1 MFKQPLRLFVLGI
14 GLLLIIILPTNCFA
28 EIIGKQEKALEL
40 TLNQAIK
47 MALDQNADFHL
58 ASLDLNQAKASYK
71 RAIIINDAELIETAT
86 EALETQQQNY
96 EQQRR
101 DLITLVKTTYYD
113 LLQQEA
119 SIDDLNK
126 ALNRAQS
133 QLELDQ
139 AKFKAG
145 IISSLDVLRSE
156 NNLLNSEINLKKA
169 KVSLETKYME
179 FNRELNLDLTLKV
192 KLIEK
197 LAVEFI
203 PFNMSLLEGYE
214 LALDFD
220 QTILAANEGLTKAI
234 EAVKAADNP
243 FTPTV
248 DLEKAMVEKE
258 KANIK
263 LEQAKVALYFKI
275 RNDYF
280 NLKNLEEDV
289 HTKARQLQL
298 EQLMLESEEAKYSA
312 GVISNEAIVSQQ
324 EKLAQAENAYT
335 QALWTYSQSR
345 SNFLALIGCPE
356 PLWGEN
362 HEY

>member
-1 MFKQPLRLFVLGI
+1 M
-14 GLLLIIILPTNCFA
+14 
-28 EIIGKQEKALEL
+28 
-40 TLNQAIK
+40 
-47 MALDQNADFHL
+47 
-58 ASLDLNQAKASYK
+58 K
-71 RAIIINDAELIETAT
+71 RT

-220 QTILAANEGLTKAI
+220 QTI
-234 EAVKAADNP
+234 
-243 FTPTV
+243 
-248 DLEKAMVEKE
+248 
-258 KANIK
+258 
-263 LEQAKVALYFKI
+263 
-275 RNDYF
+275 
-280 NLKNLEEDV
+280 
-289 HTKARQLQL
+289 
-298 EQLMLESEEAKYSA
+298 
-312 GVISNEAIVSQQ
+312 
-324 EKLAQAENAYT
+324 
-335 QALWTYSQSR
+335 
-345 SNFLALIGCPE
+345 
-356 PLWGEN
+356 
-362 HEY
+362 